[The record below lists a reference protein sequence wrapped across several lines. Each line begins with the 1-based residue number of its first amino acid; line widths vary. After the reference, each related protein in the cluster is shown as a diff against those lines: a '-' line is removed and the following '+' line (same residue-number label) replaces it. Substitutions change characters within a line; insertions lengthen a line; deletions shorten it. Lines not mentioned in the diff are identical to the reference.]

1 MEETPRSAIACLIDP
16 RAIAV
21 VGATERPDASSF
33 FVMKNL
39 LAKGF
44 AGPIHPVNP
53 RGGTV
58 FGLPAATALSELDT
72 TPDVAVI
79 GIAADRVEAAL
90 EEAGHAG
97 VRAAVVLASG
107 FAELDAEG
115 RERQERLAAIARR
128 HGMAVC
134 GPNCLGLFNLSSG
147 AALYSSSLSS
157 RLSRG
162 GLAILSH
169 SGASAIALANC
180 GRFGLSHIV
189 SAGNGAVT
197 DIPDYMAH
205 LAGDPQTRVI
215 GLVVEAIR
223 DADAFA
229 AAARLTHAAG
239 KPVIALRAGRSTDGA
254 RATAAHTGAVAGAN
268 EAWEAFLCRCGV
280 IEVPDMDGFV
290 ETAVLALSPHR
301 AAYAGNTTR
310 GVAIVGVSG
319 GGVAHVADIAVEEG
333 LALAAFAPDTLAR
346 LKALL
351 PPFASPQNPLDTTG
365 IAFARPDVYRAVL
378 ETVAADRSVA
388 MIVAAQDTPAGL
400 DDDGAAEYH
409 GIADAFA
416 AFFREDDMPAVFMS
430 NLSSGHHPSLAPL
443 LGDAPV
449 LNGTRAALGAVRRWM
464 DRPVQRLVAP
474 QAAPAPD
481 DDPWARRLA
490 GGAALTE
497 REAKELL
504 SGFGLSVTRER
515 LATSP
520 DEAAA
525 IAVEIGFPVAM
536 KIESPGIAHKTEA
549 GGVRLGVADT
559 EGARQAFAAIMA
571 SAAAY
576 DPEAELAGV
585 LVQEMAGSGIEAL
598 VGLVRHEPFGLGV
611 AVGAGGM
618 LVELL
623 RDAAFDLL
631 PLDQAVVE
639 ALVSRTRL
647 SKMLDGFRGA
657 GKADRA
663 ALVET
668 VLALARFAA
677 RYGHLVDAVDLNPVV
692 VLSDGR
698 GVKIVDALIL
708 PRARR

>member
-1 MEETPRSAIACLIDP
+1 MEESRRGAIACLMDP
-16 RAIAV
+16 RSVAV

-44 AGPIHPVNP
+44 SGPIHPVNP

-58 FGLPAATALSELDT
+58 FGLPAATALSELDAP
-72 TPDVAVI
+72 PDVAVI

-90 EEAGHAG
+90 EEAGSAG

-115 RERQERLAAIARR
+115 RDRQEQLAAIARR
-128 HGMAVC
+128 HGMAIC

-147 AALYSSSLSS
+147 AALYSSSLSG

-205 LAGDPQTRVI
+205 LVGDPGTRVI

-223 DADAFA
+223 DVDAFA
-229 AAARLTHAAG
+229 AAARLAYEAG
-239 KPVIALRAGRSTDGA
+239 KPVIALRAGRSADGA

-268 EAWEAFLCRCGV
+268 EAWESFFRRCGV

-290 ETAVLALSPHR
+290 ETAVLALSPRR
-301 AAYAGNTTR
+301 AARAGNTTQ

-319 GGVAHVADIAVEEG
+319 GGVAHVADIAAEEG
-333 LALAAFAPDTLAR
+333 LALAAFTPDTLAR

-365 IAFARPDVYRAVL
+365 IAFSRPDVYRAVL
-378 ETVAADRSVA
+378 DTVAADPAVA
-388 MIVAAQDTPAGL
+388 MIVAAQDAPVGL
-400 DDDGAAEYH
+400 DDAGAAEYH

-416 AFFREDDMPAVFMS
+416 GFFRDSDMPALFMS

-443 LGDAPV
+443 LDDAPV
-449 LNGTRAALGAVRRWM
+449 LNGTRAALGAMRRWM
-464 DRPVQRLVAP
+464 ERPVPRPVA
-474 QAAPAPD
+474 AKAEPASE

-490 GGAALTE
+490 GGARLTE
-497 REAKELL
+497 REAK
-504 SGFGLSVTRER
+504 
-515 LATSP
+515 A
-520 DEAAA
+520 
-525 IAVEIGFPVAM
+525 
-536 KIESPGIAHKTEA
+536 
-549 GGVRLGVADT
+549 
-559 EGARQAFAAIMA
+559 
-571 SAAAY
+571 
-576 DPEAELAGV
+576 
-585 LVQEMAGSGIEAL
+585 
-598 VGLVRHEPFGLGV
+598 
-611 AVGAGGM
+611 
-618 LVELL
+618 
-623 RDAAFDLL
+623 
-631 PLDQAVVE
+631 
-639 ALVSRTRL
+639 
-647 SKMLDGFRGA
+647 
-657 GKADRA
+657 
-663 ALVET
+663 
-668 VLALARFAA
+668 
-677 RYGHLVDAVDLNPVV
+677 
-692 VLSDGR
+692 
-698 GVKIVDALIL
+698 
-708 PRARR
+708 

>member
-1 MEETPRSAIACLIDP
+1 MDHSRRSAVACLMDPRSV
-16 RAIAV
+16 AV
-21 VGATERPDASSF
+21 VGATERPDASSS
-33 FVMKNL
+33 FVMRNL

-44 AGPIHPVNP
+44 SGPIHPVNP
-53 RGGTV
+53 RGGV
-58 FGLPAATALSELDT
+58 IFGLPAATDIAAIDAA
-72 TPDVAVI
+72 PDVAVI
-79 GIAADRVEAAL
+79 GVAAGRVEAAL
-90 EEAGHAG
+90 DEAGHAG

-115 RERQERLAAIARR
+115 RLRQERLAAIARR

-147 AALYSSSLSS
+147 AALYASSLSG
-157 RLSRG
+157 RLPRG

-169 SGASAIALANC
+169 SGASAIALANS

-205 LAGDPQTRVI
+205 LAGDPDTRVI

-223 DADAFA
+223 DAEAFA
-229 AAARLTHAAG
+229 AAARLAHGAG
-239 KPVIALRAGRSTDGA
+239 KPVIALRAGRSADGA

-268 EAWEAFLCRCGV
+268 EAWDAFFRRCGV

-290 ETAVLALSPHR
+290 ETAVLALSPRR
-301 AAYAGNTTR
+301 AVCAEGAAR
-310 GVAIVGVSG
+310 GIAIVGVSG
-319 GGVAHVADIAVEEG
+319 GGVAHVADIAAEEG
-333 LALAAFAPDTLAR
+333 LALAAFGPATVAR

-378 ETVAADRSVA
+378 DAVAADAAVG
-388 MIVAAQDTPAGL
+388 MIVAAQDAPAGL
-400 DDDGAAEYH
+400 DEAGAAEYH

-416 AFFREDDMPAVFMS
+416 GFFRAGDKPALFMS
-430 NLSSGHHPSLAPL
+430 NLSSGHHASLAPL
-443 LGDAPV
+443 TADAPV
-449 LNGTRAALGAVRRWM
+449 LNGTRSALGAVRRWM
-464 DRPVQRLVAP
+464 ERPSPRGPASR
-474 QAAPAPD
+474 AAPAPA
-481 DDPWARRLA
+481 DDPWSRRLA
-490 GGAALTE
+490 GGAPLTE
-497 REAKELL
+497 REAKQLL
-504 SGFGLSVTRER
+504 AAFGLSVTREA
-515 LATSP
+515 LATGP
-520 DEAAA
+520 DEAASMA
-525 IAVEIGFPVAM
+525 AAIGFPVAM

-549 GGVRLGVADT
+549 GGVRLGVVDAD
-559 EGARQAFAAIMA
+559 GARRAFSQIMA
-571 SAAAY
+571 NAAAH

-585 LVQEMAGSGIEAL
+585 LVQEMVGEGVEAL

-623 RDAAFDLL
+623 HDAAFDLL
-631 PLDQAVVE
+631 PLDGAAVE
-639 ALVSRTRL
+639 RLVARTRL
-647 SKMLDGFRGA
+647 STLLDGFRGSA
-657 GKADRA
+657 KADRA

-668 VLALARFAA
+668 VLALGRFAD
-677 RYGHLVDAVDLNPVV
+677 RYGPFVDAVDLNPVV
-692 VLSDGR
+692 VLPHGR

-708 PRARR
+708 PRAPR